1 MMMNKAQAREM
12 VWKSLRQVA
21 LPDSRFHY
29 DFNSFIPDFEY
40 SSRATERLRG
50 MPAYQQAEVIFITPD
65 NCLDELRACALR
77 DGKRVLVTTYG
88 IRRGMVE
95 LRPEQVPAGQEVFA
109 ASLDGMEKIGSHLS
123 LPELKTRYPKI
134 DLLVTGASLV
144 TRSGVRF
151 GKGHGFFDLEWGMFT
166 DVGIVDEATPVAA
179 VVHDVQVVEDKLFPS
194 PTDILVDV
202 IATPTRLINVE
213 RRAQRPRG
221 IKWDLLDPEQIANTP
236 PLQELQ
242 KIRGEAPG

>member
-40 SSRATERLRG
+40 SARATERLRG
-50 MPAYQQAEVIFITPD
+50 VPAYQQAEVIFITPD

-95 LRPEQVPAGQEVFA
+95 LRPEQVPAGQEMFA
-109 ASLDGMEKIGSHLS
+109 ASLDGMEKIGSHLT

-134 DLLVTGASLV
+134 DLLVTGASVV

-151 GKGHGFFDLEWGMFT
+151 GKGHGFFDLEWAVLYELGVV
-166 DVGIVDEATPVAA
+166 DVRTPIAA
-179 VVHDVQVVEDKLFPS
+179 FVHDCQ
-194 PTDILVDV
+194 LVDV
-202 IATPTRLINVE
+202 DLDVSAFDTICDYVVTPTQVIAIPN
-213 RRAQRPRG
+213 AHKPTQG
-221 IKWDLLDPEQIANTP
+221 ILWDQLKPGMIEDISW
-236 PLQELQ
+236 LQEMQML
-242 KIRGEAPG
+242 KHG